1 MKFLIILCLLLPA
14 CASWTPKDKVAGGF
28 SLTAHA
34 LDLTVNQYTVASENI
49 EYLRGFQL
57 EAGDKLRFGI
67 SQEQGLI
74 YFAGQ
79 ETINLKLIGF
89 LLIKNWELDNFN
101 FAIGAGYYFPKA
113 TETQA
118 FREGMWLE
126 INHIY
131 PEGKHASFLCPDV
144 YRYDIHG
151 NAGGFIRAGYL
162 QNINKWFSIG
172 FDAGYRF
179 LKLRETLI
187 RDHTAY
193 SPGSWVEFNRC
204 QDLSGGFVALRLQV
218 KW

>member
-1 MKFLIILCLLLPA
+1 MRALIIACLILTS
-14 CASWTPKDKVAGGF
+14 CASWSTQEKVAGGF
-28 SLTAHA
+28 FLTAHA
-34 LDLTVNQYTVASENI
+34 LDLTVNQYTVASKNI

-57 EAGDKLRFGI
+57 EVGDKLRFGV

-79 ETINLKLIGF
+79 ETINLKLTGL
-89 LLIKNWELDNFN
+89 LLIKNWDLDNFN

-126 INHIY
+126 VNHIY
-131 PEGKHASFLCPDV
+131 PEAIHSWSRPDV

-162 QNINKWFSIG
+162 QEITKHLAIG

-187 RDHTAY
+187 RDHKTY
-193 SPGSWVEFNRC
+193 DPGSWVEFNRC
-204 QDLSGGFVALRLQV
+204 QNLSGGFIALRFQV